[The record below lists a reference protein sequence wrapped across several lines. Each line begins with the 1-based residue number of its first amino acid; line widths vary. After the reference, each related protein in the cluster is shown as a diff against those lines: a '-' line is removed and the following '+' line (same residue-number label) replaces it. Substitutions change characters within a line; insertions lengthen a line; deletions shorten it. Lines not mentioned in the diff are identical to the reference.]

1 MTKLL
6 PLRAPASLLGRTNL
20 TLGVSSMLIAVVST
34 IALYAFVID
43 PIAERSADDEAALL
57 VLSAQTWVELPPAAR
72 PFFELE
78 LAQNHDVIISSALQQ
93 LPAYS
98 VAQPSITLLQQKLQ
112 NRLGIGV
119 VLLEG
124 DDLIWVEVPMAEY
137 RLQIGV
143 APDRRD
149 TQPLYVAIVIV
160 GLGAAIVFF
169 TSLFVVQRV
178 TRPLVKVAK
187 QAERFRGLENI
198 EPLAETGPRELVS
211 LARNFNTMASEI
223 SVLLENRTTLLA
235 GISHDLRT
243 PLTRMR
249 LALALLPESIDGEL
263 IRRFEGNLESMDELI
278 RDALRFAKGASEKD
292 QEFEL
297 VAFIED
303 ILSTF
308 EQNVALTAE
317 VSRDHR
323 VILAPNA
330 FSRVLTNLISNGVK
344 HGGKVGLIVHATS
357 VEVIDNGPGIPEQ
370 QRSQIFQPF
379 FRLDGSR
386 SPVTGGSGLGLAIVD
401 QLCQTHGWT
410 IKVTDR
416 TPGAPSPGAK
426 FTLSFMANT
435 TE

>member
-1 MTKLL
+1 MSKGLG
-6 PLRAPASLLGRTNL
+6 LRAPASLLGRTNL
-20 TLGVSSMLIAVVST
+20 TLGVSGMLIAVIST

-72 PFFELE
+72 PYFELE
-78 LAQNHDVIISSALQQ
+78 LAQNHDLIISAARQE
-93 LPAYS
+93 LPQYQGSLDAM
-98 VAQPSITLLQQKLQ
+98 VLLQQKLQ
-112 NRLGIGV
+112 QRLDTDV
-119 VLLEG
+119 VLLDG
-124 DDLIWVEVPMAEY
+124 DELVWVEVPMAGY
-137 RLQIGV
+137 SLQIGV

-223 SVLLENRTTLLA
+223 SLLLANRTTLMA

-249 LALALLPESIDGEL
+249 LALALLPDDIDKQL
-263 IRRFEGNLESMDELI
+263 IQRFENNLESMDELI
-278 RDALRFAKGASEKD
+278 RDALRFAKGAGEKS

-297 VAFIED
+297 VPIVED
-303 ILSTF
+303 ILGTF
-308 EQNVALTAE
+308 EREVELRVKVAR
-317 VSRDHR
+317 SHR

-330 FSRVLTNLISNGVK
+330 FSRILTNLVSNGFK
-344 HGGKVGLIVHATS
+344 HGGQVTVVVTATEL
-357 VEVIDNGPGIPEQ
+357 VVMDDGPGIPADY
-370 QRSQIFQPF
+370 RSEIFQPF

-386 SPVTGGSGLGLAIVD
+386 SATTGGSGLGLAIVD
-401 QLCQTHGWT
+401 QLCQTHGWEIT
-410 IKVTDR
+410 VGESPLGGAEFTLDFDSQ
-416 TPGAPSPGAK
+416 APSE
-426 FTLSFMANT
+426 S
-435 TE
+435 